1 MFERFLDTPKGFMVP
16 SLISK
21 HLKHCLDD
29 SEADTDNMFFIKKLP
44 NPTE

>member
-1 MFERFLDTPKGFMVP
+1 MFERFLDTPKGFMVL

-29 SEADTDNMFFIKKLP
+29 SEADTDMFFVKKLP